1 MLKRRLLQRHWEFV
15 VPEAEWVNLEY
26 YSLKANEF
34 VNIGNQNP
42 NSLYI
47 DTPTDNGIERTW
59 GWIQVLFTSDTNNA
73 AINGKTI
80 ITNNDKTFSILETKL
95 LVDSSQVTYD
105 TKSTPPGPLLL
116 LSQTTA
122 VSGALNN
129 NAAWWYTSSYGTGK
143 AGNKYRWNANTQPFD
158 FINKTA
164 IVGSINGNSVNAK
177 IKEIR
182 YRSFLNPSTAG
193 EVIVLKP
200 YYNPNNNCVYFCTDD
215 MTVIKP
221 VITYYEWCESLGDMY
236 FRTDPFN
243 ITTEKYQLMASF
255 YYPESTNNTTPVQFS
270 HLKTQMM
277 KDSSNTTFTV
287 VRKVSSSTEWLHTAT
302 INNSGSLGTNILL
315 NIRNVTT
322 GTGAVY
328 YKQFNGLTAPQNN
341 FPFSTFND
349 VKNTTSGYSQISGT
363 SRTAGSYDNRVYL
376 TVNWT
381 PAGTRFYGLKLWTGT
396 NAAST
401 TSLTNLEYVLFPA
414 KKENLYGVYNPL
426 TDTLYENK
434 DNYGEFVGPLKFSDG
449 SFSYPADY
457 SQHTSQ
463 VTEGNG
469 TVVTTTIVYDDN
481 GHPVSEAI
489 VREDTN
495 GNVSTQQ
502 IGYDENG
509 VPQVTGYLIDT
520 STNTQGGMDSE
531 NNGID
536 TGFVPFDGL
545 AKSWEMNIKAY
556 FKQTEQPTYPGTSIN
571 YSAAPCTLVNLMLE
585 DQPWPGVVFRY
596 QWDVSSENRLR
607 LISDGNGAHHTV
619 IPQPADNIINIRV
632 TYSNKT
638 ITITNKWTDTII
650 ESYAYDFD
658 NFNMGSTTVRV
669 FASFDPSTNSEFRR
683 GVGTIYEFSILQI

>member
-1 MLKRRLLQRHWEFV
+1 MLKRRLLQRHWKFV
-15 VPEAEWVNLEY
+15 VPEAEWVKLDY
-26 YSLKANEF
+26 YALKANEF

-42 NSLYI
+42 NNLYI
-47 DTPTDNGIERTW
+47 DATEDGDTERIY
-59 GWIQVLFTSDTNNA
+59 GWIRIKYTSDTTSSD
-73 AINGKTI
+73 INGKTI
-80 ITNNDKTFSILETKL
+80 ITNNDKTFSIVGTKL
-95 LVDSSQVTYD
+95 LVDSTQYSND
-105 TKSTPPGPLLL
+105 TKSTQPSTFMM
-116 LSQTTA
+116 SQNTL
-122 VSGALNN
+122 VSGTLDN
-129 NAAWWYTSSYGTGK
+129 NAIWWHTSDYGTGK
-143 AGNKYRWNANTQPFD
+143 SANKYRYNANSQPHD
-158 FINKTA
+158 FINKTT
-164 IVGSINGNSVNAK
+164 IVGSINGNSVNVK
-177 IKEIR
+177 LTEIA
-182 YRSFLNPSTAG
+182 YRSFIDGNVGTL
-193 EVIVLKP
+193 ILLYP

-255 YYPESTNNTTPVQFS
+255 YYPEATNNSTPVQFS
-270 HLKTQMM
+270 HLTTQMM
-277 KDSSNTTFTV
+277 KDSSDTKLTV
-287 VRKVSSSTEWLHTAT
+287 VRKVSSSTEWVHTGA
-302 INNSGSLGTNILL
+302 INNWGSLGTNILL
-315 NIRNVTT
+315 NIRNVSTAT
-322 GTGAVY
+322 GGVY
-328 YKQFNGLTAPQNN
+328 YKWVERLTAPQNN

-349 VKNTTSGYSQISGT
+349 VKNTTSEYSQISGT

-376 TVNWT
+376 TDNLA
-381 PAGTRFYGLKLWTGT
+381 PAGTRFYGLKLWTGS
-396 NAAST
+396 NAASST
-401 TSLTNLEYVLFPA
+401 TLTNLEYVLFPA

-434 DNYGEFVGPLKFSDG
+434 DSSGTFLGPLKFSDG
-449 SFSYPADY
+449 SFSYPANY
-457 SQHTSQ
+457 HQNTSQ

-469 TVVTTTIVYDDN
+469 TVVTTTIVYDNN
-481 GHPVSEAI
+481 GHPVSETI
-489 VREDTN
+489 IREDTN

-509 VPQVTGYLIDT
+509 DPQVTGYLIDT
-520 STNTQGGMDSE
+520 STNTGGGMDSE

-556 FKQTEQPTYPGTSIN
+556 FKQTEQPTYPGTSVN
-571 YSAAPCTLVNLMLE
+571 YNTAPCTLVNLMLE
-585 DQPWPGVVFRY
+585 DQPWPGIVLRY

-619 IPQPADNIINIRV
+619 ITQPSDNIINLRV

-658 NFNMGSTTVRV
+658 NFNMGNTTVRV
-669 FASFDPSTNSEFRR
+669 FASFDPSTNQEFRR